1 MHLFV
6 CISYMPRLGVP
17 CYHAAAFLSNLA
29 HPDGICFLQMGS
41 HYRPTIFGDH
51 VQHHIKGW
59 AKRHKAQRPPEPN
72 KLHTAIGSVLNVLNA
87 DSVFSKK
94 QSDLGED
101 SANTFTSED
110 VNEVRPT
117 ACAVLFRDITN
128 I

>member
-1 MHLFV
+1 
-6 CISYMPRLGVP
+6 
-17 CYHAAAFLSNLA
+17 
-29 HPDGICFLQMGS
+29 MGS
-41 HYRPTIFGDH
+41 HYRPTIFGEH

-94 QSDLGED
+94 PSDPGED

-117 ACAVLFRDITN
+117 ACAVVSEISQPFEANWLYQILSEG
-128 I
+128 